1 MSKYTTKDKGSH
13 FKEMREWIQLLV
25 IVFAAAW
32 GSYEFIVK
40 DIIRPTQ
47 KPTALDLAASLETVG
62 KKNGKIL
69 VRARITARNPTDR
82 RIYVPAYW
90 FTVRGYQLSDSAEPT
105 NMNHKSILE
114 KLRGSELVRTY
125 APIESGEVIAQQ
137 RITYKGDAWW
147 EPEDKTND
155 EAIFVVP
162 NEKFDFLELS
172 IHYLHTKDDSVLD
185 NPVWFAEED
194 GAWSAQFK
202 LKKGG
207 SKDSELRKWKKSTGS
222 GYSWHITTLSL
233 WGPK

>member
-1 MSKYTTKDKGSH
+1 MSKRTSKDKSSH
-13 FKEMREWIQLLV
+13 FNNMREWIQLIV

-40 DIIRPTQ
+40 DIIRPAQ
-47 KPTALDLAASLETVG
+47 KPTALDLTANLEIVG
-62 KKNGKIL
+62 KKNEKIL

-90 FTVRGYQLSDSAEPT
+90 FTVRGYRFLDSAKPMNT
-105 NMNHKSILE
+105 NHKSILE

-125 APIESGEVIAQQ
+125 APVESGEVVAQQ
-137 RITYKGDAWW
+137 RIIYEADAWW

-162 NEKFDFLELS
+162 KEKFDFLELH
-172 IHYLHTKDDSVLD
+172 IQYLHTRDDSVLD
-185 NPVWFAEED
+185 VPVWFAAED
-194 GAWSAQFK
+194 GAWQAQFQ

-207 SKDSELRKWKKSTGS
+207 SEASELIKWQKSTGS
-222 GYSWHITTLSL
+222 GYSWYITTLSL
-233 WGPK
+233 WDPK